1 VQMESIAVAVIAFLL
16 GSMPTAFLMG
26 RALKGIDVRD
36 ASSGNSGAVNAGRQL
51 GKAIGILVL
60 LIDAGKGVVAL
71 LIGMAVGVPE
81 IVLYISAVLVV
92 VGHNYSPFLGFRDG
106 KGAATVLGMSALMLW
121 QITAISVVVGA
132 VLIIITRRAV
142 WTMAAVFILL
152 NTLTIATSQSLGLI
166 VLFLVLS
173 LMIAATHFSRQRAE
187 LIPALTA
194 GDWRR
199 IISTD

>member
-1 VQMESIAVAVIAFLL
+1 VQMESIAVAVIGFLL

-36 ASSGNSGAVNAGRQL
+36 AGSGNSGAVNAGRQL
-51 GKAIGILVL
+51 GKGIGILVL
-60 LIDAGKGVVAL
+60 LIDAAKGVVAL
-71 LIGMAVGVPE
+71 LIGMALGVPE

-92 VGHNYSPFLGFRDG
+92 VGHNYSPFLGFRGG

-121 QITAISVVVGA
+121 QITVISVIVGA
-132 VLIIITRRAV
+132 VLIIVTRRAV

-152 NTLTIATSQSLGLI
+152 NTLTIATSDSLGLI
-166 VLFLVLS
+166 VLCLVLS
-173 LMIAATHFSRQRAE
+173 AMIAVTHFSRQRAE
-187 LIPALTA
+187 LIPALKA

-199 IISTD
+199 IMSTD